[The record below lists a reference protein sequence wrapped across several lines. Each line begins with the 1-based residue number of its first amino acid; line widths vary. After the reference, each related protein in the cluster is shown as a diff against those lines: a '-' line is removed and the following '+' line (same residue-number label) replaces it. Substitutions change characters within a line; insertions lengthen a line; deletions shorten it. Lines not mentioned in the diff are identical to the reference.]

1 MEEAEAGFEGGA
13 WDDVLALEE
22 HFVHAA
28 GEESE
33 GPCGDWEEGGAV
45 QRAGHGPCE
54 LGIGDAAR
62 GDCVDW
68 AVQGRVFSGEE
79 AEPGHVGGMDPWHP
93 LFA

>member
-1 MEEAEAGFEGGA
+1 MEEAEAGVEGGG

-45 QRAGHGPCE
+45 QRAGHGFCE
-54 LGIGDAAR
+54 LGIGDAPW
-62 GDCVDW
+62 GDRVDR
-68 AVQGRVFSGEE
+68 ADQGRVFCGE
-79 AEPGHVGGMDPWHP
+79 
-93 LFA
+93 